1 MGLGERAVP
10 VALFVFGVGMTAGNI
25 LAGRLADRSVYG
37 TIFAGLIGMALS
49 LAVFAL
55 VAEQALAGMAL
66 LLVIAI
72 TSQLMGPSLQ
82 LFLLDASPDAP
93 SLAAALHHSALNIG
107 NSLGAALGA
116 AVLAAGWGL
125 LAPAWTGVVLAV
137 LGLGIASWSLLVHR
151 RQRSRAA
158 AAQVPTDTAEVPA
171 AR

>member
-1 MGLGERAVP
+1 M
-10 VALFVFGVGMTAGNI
+10 ALFVFGVGMTIGNI
-25 LAGRLADRSVYG
+25 LAGRLTDRSMYG
-37 TIFAGLIGMALS
+37 TIFLGLIGMALT

-55 VAEQALAGMAL
+55 VAHQAVAGMAL
-66 LLVIAI
+66 LFAIAV

-125 LAPAWTGVVLAV
+125 LAPAWTGVVLAL
-137 LGLGIASWSLLVHR
+137 LGLLVAGTSLLVHR
-151 RQRSRAA
+151 RTQAREQ
-158 AAQVPTDTAEVPA
+158 AQQVELEAEVPA
-171 AR
+171 AC